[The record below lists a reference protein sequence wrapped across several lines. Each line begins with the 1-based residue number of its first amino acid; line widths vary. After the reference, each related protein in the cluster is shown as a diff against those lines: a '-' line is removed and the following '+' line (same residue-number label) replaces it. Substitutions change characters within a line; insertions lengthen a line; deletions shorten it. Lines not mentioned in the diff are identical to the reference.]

1 MTKVKKILIISY
13 FFPPCNLTA
22 SQRVSSWAK
31 HLNKSGYYPIVITR
45 KWERHVQSFKDC
57 HYSTSDGLDIEK
69 HDHYEVHYTPY
80 KANLRDCLHTQN
92 KFSMLKRI
100 LSLFEI
106 VFQNFSF
113 SACPFSN
120 IYDHANVL
128 IQEKQDISAII
139 VSGNPFIQFRFG
151 YHLNKNYNIPWV
163 ADYRDAWTTSTIN
176 NIGGH
181 KFNSLI
187 NKYHRFFEKKWIRT
201 ASLITASSAPIGNSV
216 SKITG
221 VPSSA
226 IFNGFE
232 PSDFQDYKSIQKN
245 KNFFQIAYIGTLYA
259 GQDISIFI
267 EAFKQFI
274 DKTKARAK
282 IMFPGLDLDAI
293 QKKRIEKL
301 MMGYEN
307 FYETSSRIPKS
318 EILKIEKSSHLLLH
332 IAWKGFDGII
342 ASKIYEYIGSGTNI
356 LVVPGDEGSID
367 QIVKKA
373 KCGSIFNDSE
383 ATFEFL
389 CDKYQKFKQN
399 KIEVS
404 IVNKLSEKFSRENQ
418 AKDLTELINIIL
430 K

>member
-1 MTKVKKILIISY
+1 MKKVLIISY

-22 SQRVSSWAK
+22 SQRVQSWAK
-31 HLNKSGYYPIVITR
+31 YLNKGGYYPIIITR
-45 KWERHVQSFKDC
+45 KWERHLQSFEDC
-57 HYSTSDGLDIEK
+57 HYPTSNGVAIEK
-69 HDHYEVHYTPY
+69 HNHYEVHFTPY
-80 KANLRDCLHTQN
+80 KANLRDRLHTKN
-92 KFSMLKRI
+92 KFSLLKRF

-106 VFQNFSF
+106 VFQNFWF

-120 IYDHANVL
+120 IYDHANIL

-139 VSGNPFIQFRFG
+139 VSGNPFVQFRFG
-151 YHLNKNYNIPWV
+151 YRLNKSSNIPWV

-181 KFNSLI
+181 KIYSLI
-187 NKYHRFFEKKWIRT
+187 NKYHRFFEKKWIKT
-201 ASLITASSAPIGNSV
+201 ASLITASSEPIGNSI

-221 VPSSA
+221 VPSSVVY
-226 IFNGFE
+226 NGFE
-232 PSDFQDYKSIQKN
+232 PSDFQDYESTEKSK
-245 KNFFQIAYIGTLYA
+245 KFFQIAYIGTLYG

-274 DKTKARAK
+274 DKTQARAK
-282 IMFPGLDLDAI
+282 IMFPGLDLDLI

-318 EILKIEKSSHLLLH
+318 EIIKIEKSSHLLLH
-332 IAWKGFDGII
+332 IAWKGYDGII
-342 ASKIYEYIGSGTNI
+342 ASKIYEYIGSGTNV
-356 LVVPGDEGSID
+356 LVVPGDQGSID
-367 QIVKKA
+367 QIVNEA

-383 ATFEFL
+383 QTFDFL
-389 CDKYQKFKQN
+389 CEQYEKFKHDRINEYSIN
-399 KIEVS
+399 KA
-404 IVNKLSEKFSRENQ
+404 SEQFTRENQ
-418 AKDLTELINIIL
+418 TKELAKLINNIL

>member
-1 MTKVKKILIISY
+1 VKKILIISY

-31 HLNKSGYYPIVITR
+31 HLSKSGYYPIVITR
-45 KWERHVQSFKDC
+45 KWEKHIKSFKDC
-57 HYSTSDGLDIEK
+57 HYPTSAGLDIEK

-80 KANLRDCLHTQN
+80 TANLRDRLHTKD
-92 KFSMLKRI
+92 KFIVLKRL

-106 VFQNFSF
+106 VFQNFWF

-120 IYDHANVL
+120 IYDHANRL

-151 YHLNKNYNIPWV
+151 YRLNKSFNIPWV

-176 NIGGH
+176 NIGDN
-181 KFNSLI
+181 KINSLI
-187 NKYHRFFEKKWIRT
+187 NKYHGFFEKKWIKT
-201 ASLITASSAPIGNSV
+201 ASLITASSGPIGNSI

-226 IFNGFE
+226 IFNGYE
-232 PSDFQDYKSIQKN
+232 PSDFKDCVSIEKN
-245 KNFFQIAYIGTLYA
+245 TDFFQIAYIGTLYS

-274 DKTKARAK
+274 DKTQAKAK

-301 MMGYEN
+301 MMGYEH

-332 IAWKGFDGII
+332 IAWKGYDGII
-342 ASKIYEYIGSGTNI
+342 ASKIYEYIGSGTNV
-356 LVVPGDEGSID
+356 LVVPGDKGSID
-367 QIVKKA
+367 QIVNEA

-383 ATFEFL
+383 QTFDFL
-389 CDKYQKFKQN
+389 CDQYEKFKHDRIRESSTN
-399 KIEVS
+399 KA
-404 IVNKLSEKFSRENQ
+404 SEQFTRENQ
-418 AKDLTELINIIL
+418 TKELAKLINNIL

>member
-1 MTKVKKILIISY
+1 MKKILIISY

-45 KWERHVQSFKDC
+45 KWERHIQSFKDC
-57 HYSTSDGLDIEK
+57 HYPTSNGVDIEK

-80 KANLRDCLHTQN
+80 KANFRDRLHTQN
-92 KFSMLKRI
+92 KFSLLKRF

-113 SACPFSN
+113 SACPLSY
-120 IYDHANVL
+120 IYNHANRL
-128 IQEKQDISAII
+128 IQEREDISAII

-151 YHLNKNYNIPWV
+151 FHLNKNYNIPWV

-181 KFNSLI
+181 KINFLI
-187 NKYHRFFEKKWIRT
+187 NKYHRFFEKKWIKT
-201 ASLITASSAPIGNSV
+201 ASLITASSEPIGNSI

-221 VPSSA
+221 VPSSV

-232 PSDFQDYKSIQKN
+232 PSDFQDYESTQKN
-245 KNFFQIAYIGTLYA
+245 KNFFQIAYIGTLYS

-267 EAFKQFI
+267 DAFKKLI
-274 DKTKARAK
+274 DKTKAKAK
-282 IMFPGLDLDAI
+282 IMFPGLDLDLI

-301 MMGYEN
+301 MIGYEN

-318 EILKIEKSSHLLLH
+318 EILKLEKSSHLLLH
-332 IAWKGFDGII
+332 VAWKGYDGII
-342 ASKIYEYIGSGTNI
+342 ASKIYEYIGSGTNV
-356 LVVPGDEGSID
+356 LVVPGDQGSID
-367 QIVKKA
+367 QIVKEA

-383 ATFEFL
+383 PTFDFL
-389 CDKYQKFKQN
+389 CDQYEKFKNGRISESPIN
-399 KIEVS
+399 KAS
-404 IVNKLSEKFSRENQ
+404 QQFTRENQ
-418 AKDLTELINIIL
+418 AKELAKLINNIL

>member
-1 MTKVKKILIISY
+1 M
-13 FFPPCNLTA
+13 PCNLTA
-22 SQRVSSWAK
+22 SQRAYSWAK
-31 HLNKSGYYPIVITR
+31 YLNKFGYYPIIITR
-45 KWERHVQSFKDC
+45 KWERKIKSFKDC
-57 HYSTSDGLDIEK
+57 HYPTSDGVDIER

-80 KANLRDCLHTQN
+80 KANLRDRLHIQDR
-92 KFSMLKRI
+92 FRMLRRF

-106 VFQNFSF
+106 IFQNFSF
-113 SACPFSN
+113 SACPSSN
-120 IYDHANVL
+120 IYFHADEI
-128 IQEKQDISAII
+128 IQENSNISAII

-151 YHLNKNYNIPWV
+151 FHLNKNHNIPWL

-176 NIGGH
+176 NIGEIN
-181 KFNSLI
+181 FNFLI
-187 NKYHRFFEKKWIRT
+187 NKYHRYFEKKWIKT
-201 ASLITASSAPIGNSV
+201 ASLITASSEPIGNSI

-232 PSDFQDYKSIQKN
+232 PTDFNDYEHIEKN
-245 KNFFQIAYIGTLYA
+245 KNFFQVAYIGTLYS

-267 EAFKQFI
+267 EAFKQLI
-274 DKTKARAK
+274 DKSKAKAK
-282 IMFPGLDLDAI
+282 IMFPGLDLDTK

-332 IAWKGFDGII
+332 VAWRGYDGII
-342 ASKIYEYIGSGTNI
+342 ASKIYEYIGSGTNV

-367 QIVKKA
+367 QIVKES
-373 KCGSIFNDSE
+373 KCGSIFNNSE
-383 ATFEFL
+383 QTFDFL
-389 CDKYQKFKQN
+389 CDKYEKFKQN
-399 KIEVS
+399 KIETS
-404 IVNKLSEKFSRENQ
+404 TVNKASEQFTRENQ
-418 AKDLTELINIIL
+418 TKELSKRINNIL